1 MHSVRIRALDF
12 LPYAACALALF
23 TLQVKGGKF
32 FQNTLTFGRSPVII
46 VRQCA

>member
-1 MHSVRIRALDF
+1 MHSARIRALDF

-32 FQNTLTFGRSPVII
+32 FQNTLTFVRSPVII

>member
-1 MHSVRIRALDF
+1 MHSARIRALDF

-32 FQNTLTFGRSPVII
+32 FQNTLTIGDLR
-46 VRQCA
+46 